1 MDAFITSQFSYCPFV
16 WMSHSRTMSNRI
28 NKIHEKALKLVYKD
42 EINISLDE
50 LLKDDILESIHQRNL
65 QI

>member
-1 MDAFITSQFSYCPFV
+1 
-16 WMSHSRTMSNRI
+16 MSNRI
-28 NKIHEKALKLVYKD
+28 NKIHEKALNLVYKD

>member
-16 WMSHSRTMSNRI
+16 WMSDSRTMSNRI